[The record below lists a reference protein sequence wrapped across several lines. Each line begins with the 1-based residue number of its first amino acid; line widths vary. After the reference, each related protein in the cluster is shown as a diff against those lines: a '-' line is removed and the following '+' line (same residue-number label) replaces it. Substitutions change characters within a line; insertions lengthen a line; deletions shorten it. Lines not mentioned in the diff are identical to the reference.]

1 LAKKKSNVKSSS
13 SKVKS
18 HEFTTWQKV
27 KIFLLV
33 LLVFVGLVA
42 IFASLKGMS
51 PRLLGGASLSGKLAA
66 EVNGEQITITEL
78 DESYDRLPMQY
89 KMAMTREEFL
99 NQMIDNVLLRQ
110 RAAEVGIVV
119 SDFEADQNVKEFMQQ
134 SQISD
139 EELQE
144 LLKNKSLDYDELVRI
159 SRDQLLVQRVIAME
173 ITSQVEPTTADALD
187 YYNQNI
193 EDFTVPGIITVRHI
207 LFATEM
213 ANRTIAQ
220 ADAEAERV
228 MALVKDDKSNFCD
241 LVNEY
246 TDDRASVSLC
256 GEYQFPE
263 GQLPEEFDTWSESAT
278 IGSLDVVSTPYG
290 AHVLLLVNKTPESY
304 VLFRDVQDQILAS
317 LERGDEQQ
325 AYNTYVT
332 TLRENADIKIYLK
345 DAQEEATVQGVMP
358 SENVQETPVQETVV
372 EVPVEEVTTEE
383 APTPEDTSED
393 PVAAPVSSTT
403 TVTVQS
409 NNQFIQCLAEKN
421 AVLYGAKWDS
431 STSQQKMAFG
441 ASAMEDLTY
450 IECAVDGDYKT
461 QTDACQR
468 AGIVAYPTWII
479 GGRKYLGVHTPQQL
493 AEAAGC

>member
-1 LAKKKSNVKSSS
+1 MAKKKSNVKSS
-13 SKVKS
+13 KVNS
-18 HEFTTWQKV
+18 NEFTTWQKV

-33 LLVFVGLVA
+33 LLIFVGLVA
-42 IFASLKGMS
+42 IFAALKGMG
-51 PRLLGGASLSGKLAA
+51 PRLLGGASLSGQLAA
-66 EVNGEQITITEL
+66 EVNGEQITVAEL
-78 DESYDRLPMQY
+78 DESYDRLPLEY

-134 SQISD
+134 SQITD

-187 YYNQNI
+187 YYNQNT

-213 ANRTIAQ
+213 ANRTVAQ
-220 ADAEAERV
+220 ANAEAERV
-228 MALVKDDKSNFCD
+228 MALVEDDKSNFCD

-263 GQLPEEFDTWSESAT
+263 GQLPEEFDAWSESAT

-290 AHVLLLVNKTPESY
+290 AHVLLLINKTPESY
-304 VLFRDVQDQILAS
+304 VLFRDVQEQILAS

-332 TLRENADIKIYLK
+332 ALRENADIKIYLE
-345 DAQEEATVQGVMP
+345 DAQEEAAAQGVMP
-358 SENVQETPVQETVV
+358 SEDVQETPVQETVV
-372 EVPVEEVTTEE
+372 EEPVEEAPSAPE
-383 APTPEDTSED
+383 APAPEE
-393 PVAAPVSSTT
+393 PVEAPVSSTT
-403 TVTVQS
+403 TVIVQS
-409 NNQFIQCLAEKN
+409 NNQFIQCLAKKN

-450 IECAVDGDYKT
+450 VECAVDGDYKT

-468 AGIVAYPTWII
+468 AGIAAYPTWII